1 MHSKIISY
9 YIFFFFFSPKG
20 IYCMEKIN
28 ANIPFLCFFFFL
40 LTFLLRKFLALIG
53 FLWVWSIT
61 ELCMEDTDLKASGF
75 TVCTSVACHLKAIL
89 ESAWNRLEWI
99 SKKRVSDIYC
109 IATHID
115 VVLRRCNPYHRKV
128 QGEGTLEIPK
138 MRVIWL
144 HKTNMFLYRQNR
156 TAIDISK
163 PAHKKV
169 NRK

>member
-1 MHSKIISY
+1 
-9 YIFFFFFSPKG
+9 
-20 IYCMEKIN
+20 MEKIN

-163 PAHKKV
+163 RAHKKV